1 MLYIIELKKLKG
13 DEGDMAMSMTGFGRA
28 SAENEEVKF
37 TVEIRTLNHRYL
49 DINIRLPRSISFLE
63 EQIRNVIK
71 DNLTRGRVD
80 VYISSNV
87 QGGDVTYV
95 ELNKA
100 LADSYIECFNEL
112 AERYGLDNDI
122 SVSLFANI
130 PDIFTPV
137 EKEQDEEQISSLIL
151 KAVNEALDAVKE
163 MRRNEGRR
171 MSEDILKRAELIS
184 SMVEAIEERAPV
196 VVEEYRSKLRSR
208 ISELLSSTD
217 LDENRFNAEVLYY
230 AERSNIT
237 EEIVRLKSHLEQLE
251 QILSEEGSIGRKLD
265 FLVQEMNREANTIGA
280 KSGDLT
286 IVNHVVNMKSE
297 IEKIREQVQN
307 IE

>member
-1 MLYIIELKKLKG
+1 
-13 DEGDMAMSMTGFGRA
+13 
-28 SAENEEVKF
+28 

-208 ISELLSSTD
+208 ISELHSS
-217 LDENRFNAEVLYY
+217 
-230 AERSNIT
+230 I
-237 EEIVRLKSHLEQLE
+237 
-251 QILSEEGSIGRKLD
+251 
-265 FLVQEMNREANTIGA
+265 
-280 KSGDLT
+280 
-286 IVNHVVNMKSE
+286 
-297 IEKIREQVQN
+297 
-307 IE
+307 